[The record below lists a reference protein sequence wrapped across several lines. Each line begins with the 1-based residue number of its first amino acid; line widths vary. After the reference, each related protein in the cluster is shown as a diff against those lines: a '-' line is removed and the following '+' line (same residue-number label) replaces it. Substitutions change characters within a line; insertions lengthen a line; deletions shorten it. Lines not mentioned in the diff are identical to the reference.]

1 MFLGKTA
8 LSGGDAGEVFTRSV
22 AETVLYE
29 FLREAAKQVVVH
41 GLVLE
46 ASQQGLL

>member
-8 LSGGDAGEVFTRSV
+8 CRGGYAIEVFTGSV

-29 FLREAAKQVVVH
+29 FLSEAAKQAVVH